1 MILIVKQV
9 HLLVILK
16 SLNIEMLVLKIL
28 YLGSNVYNKNFHS
41 NFHLVSIDNKNSALE
56 LNKHN
61 PLYLLPTQIC
71 SRNNI
76 YILIFKMFLHLFSM

>member
-1 MILIVKQV
+1 MILIIKQV

-16 SLNIEMLVLKIL
+16 SLNIEMLVLKIP
-28 YLGSNVYNKNFHS
+28 YLDNNVYNQNFYS
-41 NFHLVSIDNKNSALE
+41 NFHLVSIDNNNRALE

-61 PLYLLPTQIC
+61 SLYLLSTQIC

-76 YILIFKMFLHLFSM
+76 YILIFKMFLCLFSM

>member
-1 MILIVKQV
+1 MILIIKQV

-41 NFHLVSIDNKNSALE
+41 NFHLVSIDNK
-56 LNKHN
+56 K
-61 PLYLLPTQIC
+61 
-71 SRNNI
+71 
-76 YILIFKMFLHLFSM
+76 